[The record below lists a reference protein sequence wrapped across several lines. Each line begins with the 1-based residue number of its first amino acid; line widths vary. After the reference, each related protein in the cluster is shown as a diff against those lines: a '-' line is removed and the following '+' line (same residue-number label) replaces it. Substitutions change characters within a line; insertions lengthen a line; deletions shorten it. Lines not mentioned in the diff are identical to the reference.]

1 MNLFTQFYYYIKSK
15 NYIIFCSNINRI
27 YHIITTYN
35 INFTKKNLFYFFLF
49 SHHPVVTTS
58 TTAEQQPDN
67 NTSAK
72 NFPRKSRKLD
82 PGQDLTPDIVTWLP
96 VLLTASNPGCQL
108 TNETS
113 KETSEAA
120 ASTTSTTAITTTASS
135 LASAS
140 ASKNKVK
147 VDDQNGQ
154 KTLVEDGLV
163 FRSPE
168 MKRSL
173 RRNKKKKLSKKS
185 PRPRNTTTTA
195 SGAGGGGGCSSSS
208 SDNNSEEASADSFCE
223 TLKRHRR
230 KPNKK

>member
-96 VLLTASNPGCQL
+96 VLLTASKPGCQL
-108 TNETS
+108 TNETAS
-113 KETSEAA
+113 AEAVP
-120 ASTTSTTAITTTASS
+120 TTTTTTTPT
-135 LASAS
+135 
-140 ASKNKVK
+140 ASKNKVEAE
-147 VDDQNGQ
+147 NGQ

-185 PRPRNTTTTA
+185 PKRPPTA
-195 SGAGGGGGCSSSS
+195 SGSS
-208 SDNNSEEASADSFCE
+208 SDTSEEASTDSFCE

-230 KPNKK
+230 PKPNTNNNNNKKQ